1 MKTLFDSFQEWLQG
15 MVNAC
20 VDGHASRI
28 ARLEERVNQLEDVNS
43 VVIGDALGKDFD
55 ERVET
60 VAQRLIDRLIDNG
73 ALFGEDTDLDALFKD
88 AVRDILSNVEYEVR
102 TRVY

>member
-28 ARLEERVNQLEDVNS
+28 ARLEERINKVEE
-43 VVIGDALGKDFD
+43 LGAIVGEDFD

-60 VAQRLIDRLIDNG
+60 VAQRLIDRLIDDSV
-73 ALFGEDTDLDALFKD
+73 LYSEHTDFDAIFKD
-88 AVRDILSNVEYEVR
+88 AVRDILSDTEFEVH
-102 TRVY
+102 TRIR